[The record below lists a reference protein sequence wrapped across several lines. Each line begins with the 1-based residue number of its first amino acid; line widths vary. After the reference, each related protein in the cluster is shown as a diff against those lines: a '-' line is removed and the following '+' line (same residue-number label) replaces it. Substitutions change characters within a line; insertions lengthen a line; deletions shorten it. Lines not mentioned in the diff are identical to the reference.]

1 LNQYYNRLK
10 DDSES
15 GIALP
20 GFSVQRIHFAI
31 VVSKNGKLVHIK
43 DIRNY
48 EGKKPQ
54 PVELMVPE
62 AVVRSGKPTKESAK
76 PNFLWDNTGYV
87 LGIDDKGKPENAEIT
102 FCAFKE
108 FHHLLGDSCHDLG
121 MQAVLKFLDGWSPS
135 EIKNIQNWQDILDA
149 KANLVFLLEGDTQF
163 VHQRSAIH
171 ELWSK
176 YKAQSIADVSS
187 VCLVTGSRKPIA
199 RLHSK
204 IKGVQNAQS
213 IGASLVSFNLDAFCS
228 YNKEQNYN
236 APIGEE
242 AAFSYTTALN
252 HLLRFDSK
260 QKMQIS
266 DATTV
271 FWTERTSPIEDMWG
285 GLFNPPNTETSDDKY
300 AYNYLSAVRGGKK
313 PPDID
318 TSIRM
323 FILGLSPNAS
333 RLAVRFW
340 MVDTIDVFNKNLGS
354 HFANLHIQKQYE
366 TDKEFPGIWHL
377 LIETLPKKKEL
388 RKTENINPLLA
399 GALTRSI
406 LTGGRYPESLLAT
419 VVTRIRTDGD
429 ISYYRAAIMKAILK
443 RNYNQEVSMG
453 LDEGNKQIAY
463 RLGRLFAVLEKAQEE
478 AIPNANATIKDR
490 FYGSASATPGLVFP
504 QLLRMS
510 QHHLSKINE
519 GSRILKEKLIQAI
532 LNDVDMFPS
541 HLPLEEQGLFTLGYY
556 HQRCAF
562 FQKKDTAAE
571 TAENK

>member
-1 LNQYYNRLK
+1 
-10 DDSES
+10 
-15 GIALP
+15 
-20 GFSVQRIHFAI
+20 
-31 VVSKNGKLVHIK
+31 
-43 DIRNY
+43 
-48 EGKKPQ
+48 
-54 PVELMVPE
+54 
-62 AVVRSGKPTKESAK
+62 
-76 PNFLWDNTGYV
+76 
-87 LGIDDKGKPENAEIT
+87 
-102 FCAFKE
+102 
-108 FHHLLGDSCHDLG
+108 
-121 MQAVLKFLDGWSPS
+121 
-135 EIKNIQNWQDILDA
+135 
-149 KANLVFLLEGDTQF
+149 
-163 VHQRSAIH
+163 
-171 ELWSK
+171 
-176 YKAQSIADVSS
+176 
-187 VCLVTGSRKPIA
+187 
-199 RLHSK
+199 
-204 IKGVQNAQS
+204 
-213 IGASLVSFNLDAFCS
+213 
-228 YNKEQNYN
+228 
-236 APIGEE
+236 
-242 AAFSYTTALN
+242 
-252 HLLRFDSK
+252 
-260 QKMQIS
+260 
-266 DATTV
+266 
-271 FWTERTSPIEDMWG
+271 
-285 GLFNPPNTETSDDKY
+285 
-300 AYNYLSAVRGGKK
+300 
-313 PPDID
+313 
-318 TSIRM
+318 
-323 FILGLSPNAS
+323 
-333 RLAVRFW
+333 

-562 FQKKDTAAE
+562 FQKRDTAAE